1 MAHQES
7 PPAIPPAIEVEGLT
21 KQFGLLSVLRGVN
34 LQVEAGERLVLFGP
48 NGAGKTTLIRIL
60 ATLARPSSGRVRV
73 LGWDVRVEADA
84 VRGALALVA
93 HGHHLYD
100 DLTARENLAFSARM
114 EGRNG
119 DGSALEGALK
129 EVGLEAFADAKV
141 RTFSAGMKRR
151 AALARLFLRRP
162 RLVLLDE
169 PYTGLDP
176 DGAAV
181 LDRFLEDHRRRGGT
195 ALLSTHDHEH
205 GYRMSDRIAILS
217 GGRIAWQARREA
229 VSLEAVREAYA
240 LVGRGR

>member
-1 MAHQES
+1 MVVQAS
-7 PPAIPPAIEVEGLT
+7 PPEGRPAIEVEGVA
-21 KQFGLLSVLRGVN
+21 KQYGLLAVLRGVN
-34 LQVEAGERLVLFGP
+34 LRVAEGERLVLFGP

-60 ATLARPSSGRVRV
+60 ATLTRASEGRVRV
-73 LGWDVRVEADA
+73 FGWDVRTEADA
-84 VRGALALVA
+84 VRAALALVA

-114 EGRNG
+114 GGVNGGGEALGR
-119 DGSALEGALK
+119 ALK
-129 EVGLEAFADAKV
+129 EVGLEAFADARV

-151 AALARLFLRRP
+151 VALARLFLRRP

-181 LDRFLEDHRRRGGT
+181 LDRFLEDHRGRGGT
-195 ALLSTHDHEH
+195 AVMATHDHEH
-205 GYRMSDRIAILS
+205 GYGISDRIAIL
-217 GGRIAWQARREA
+217 GRGRIEWQARREA

-240 LVGRGR
+240 SVGRGK

>member
-1 MAHQES
+1 MAFQETLV
-7 PPAIPPAIEVEGLT
+7 AVPPAIEVEELT

-34 LQVEAGERLVLFGP
+34 LRVETGERLVLFGP

-60 ATLARPSSGRVRV
+60 ATLARPSGGRVRV
-73 LGWDVRVEADA
+73 LGWDVGAEADA
-84 VRGALALVA
+84 VRGAMALVA

-114 EGRNG
+114 EGRDG
-119 DGSALEGALK
+119 DASALERALK

-181 LDRFLEDHRRRGGT
+181 LDRFLEDHRGRGGT
-195 ALLSTHDHEH
+195 ALISTHDHEH
-205 GYRMSDRIAILS
+205 GYRIGDRVAILG
-217 GGRIAWQARREA
+217 GGRIEWQARREA
-229 VSLEAVREAYA
+229 VSLETVREAYMHA
-240 LVGRGR
+240 SRGR